1 MSDVTARDSLSA
13 LLNPASIAVVGASP
27 KGGPGLRILR
37 NTAAMGFAGPLHA
50 VNPNYPEIEGHECF
64 PALGALPAPP
74 DCVVI
79 AVPAKA
85 VTGVLEEAGGL
96 GVGAA
101 LVVSEGFADAGSE
114 EGRALQSK
122 LAQVAR
128 AHGIA
133 VAGPN
138 CMGITSLVHGFANTF
153 SDVAKGTAPGGISVV
168 SQSGGLLNATAEL
181 GNNRNAGFNYLISGG
196 NEAVVDTAD
205 YIDYLADDE
214 GTRVIACILE
224 GIVDGGRFRAAIERA
239 ARLKPVVVLKLGRSE
254 RGQKAALAHTGTL
267 AGRSEAYRAL
277 FKQNGIA
284 GVDSIDALIE
294 TAMLFARAPLPKGDG
309 VAMLM
314 VSGGATAMTCDLGD
328 AAGIDF
334 PEFSPATNQ
343 ALQDILGVSHPFANP
358 MDTVGMPRLARDD
371 NLTACVKVML
381 EDDNID
387 LIGLVIAMR
396 DAGNPN
402 HETLL
407 AQLAALA
414 KTANKPIMALAFASN
429 SLTGHWRTFAEDQGL
444 PIAEDIEGGLKAV
457 RKLVDYALFRKRIEG
472 RASAQAAD
480 KGAPLALDLPVGRAS
495 LTEYE
500 SKRIL
505 AAAGIPVTRE
515 SLTMS
520 ADEAVEAAA
529 DIGYPVVLKVQSPD
543 IVHKSDAGGVH
554 LGAKGPDEVRAAYGK
569 IMASAA
575 AAHAGAAIDGV
586 LVQEMID
593 GGVEFILGMNRDQQ
607 FGPLLMCGLG
617 GVFVELFE
625 DVALRYPPLTPDD
638 ARLMIA
644 ELKGARILRGYR
656 GQGRGDIDALT
667 AAMVAF
673 ARFVEQTDGL
683 FEAIDINPLFVLPEG
698 RGVRA
703 ADALMVPA
711 KDIPRDTPEA
721 RSQSA

>member
-1 MSDVTARDSLSA
+1 MIAKNSLSA
-13 LLNPASIAVVGASP
+13 LLNPASIAVVGASG

-37 NTAAMGFAGPLHA
+37 NTGAMGFAGPLYA
-50 VNPNYPEIEGHECF
+50 VNPNYPELEGHECF
-64 PALGALPAPP
+64 PALDALPQPP

-85 VTGVLEEAGGL
+85 VTGVLEEAGRL

-101 LVVSEGFADAGSE
+101 LVVAEGFADAASD

-122 LAQVAR
+122 LVHVAR

-153 SDVAKGTAPGGISVV
+153 SDVPKGTRPGGISVI
-168 SQSGGLLNATAEL
+168 SQSGGLLNATAEF

-205 YIDYLADDE
+205 YIDYLADDD

-224 GIVDGGRFRAAIERA
+224 GIADGGQFRAAIERA

-267 AGRSEAYRAL
+267 AGQSEAYRAL
-277 FKQNGIA
+277 FDQNGIA
-284 GVDSIDALIE
+284 GVGTIDALIE
-294 TAMLFARAPLPKGDG
+294 TAMLFARAPLPRGSG
-309 VAMLM
+309 VALFM
-314 VSGGATAMTCDLGD
+314 VSGGATALTCDLGD

-334 PEFSPATNQ
+334 PKFSSATNQ
-343 ALQDILGVSHPFANP
+343 ALQDILGVSHPFGNP
-358 MDTVGMPRLARDD
+358 MDTVGMPRLAKDD
-371 NLTACVKVML
+371 NLTECVKAML
-381 EDDNID
+381 DDDNID
-387 LIGLVIAMR
+387 LIGLVLAMR
-396 DAGNPN
+396 DAGYPN
-402 HETLL
+402 HEKLL

-414 KTANKPIMALAFASN
+414 KTANKPIIALAFASN
-429 SLTGHWRTFAEDQGL
+429 SLTGHWRTFPDDEGL

-472 RASAQAAD
+472 RAPAEAAEE
-480 KGAPLALDLPVGRAS
+480 GAPLTLDLPVGRAS

-505 AAAGIPVTRE
+505 ARAGIPVTRE
-515 SLTMS
+515 KLAMG

-543 IVHKSDAGGVH
+543 IVHKSDAGGVY
-554 LGAKGPDEVRAAYGK
+554 LGAKGAEEVRAAYAK
-569 IMASAA
+569 IMANVTVAEASAV
-575 AAHAGAAIDGV
+575 IDGV

-593 GGVEFILGMNRDQQ
+593 GGVEFILGMNRDEQ

-625 DVALRYPPLTPDD
+625 DVALRYPPLTPEE
-638 ARLMIA
+638 AREMIS
-644 ELKGARILRGYR
+644 ELKGARLLSGYR
-656 GQGRGDIDALT
+656 GQVPGDIDALA

-673 ARFVEQTDGL
+673 SRFVQQTDGL

-698 RGVRA
+698 RGVCA
-703 ADALMVPA
+703 ADALIVPA
-711 KDIPRDTPEA
+711 KDISLDNRTLID
-721 RSQSA
+721 

>member
-1 MSDVTARDSLSA
+1 MLDVTTRDSLSA
-13 LLNPASIAVVGASP
+13 LLNPASIAVVGASG

-37 NTAAMGFAGPLHA
+37 NTAAMGFTGPLYA
-50 VNPNYPEIEGHECF
+50 VNPNYPELEGHECF
-64 PALGALPAPP
+64 PALDALPEAP
-74 DCVVI
+74 DCAVI

-96 GVGAA
+96 GVRAA

-114 EGRALQSK
+114 EGRALQMK
-122 LAQVAR
+122 LGKVAR
-128 AHGIA
+128 AHSIA

-205 YIDYLADDE
+205 YIDYLADDA

-224 GIVDGGRFRAAIERA
+224 GIRDGARFRAALERA

-267 AGRSEAYRAL
+267 AGRSEANRAL
-277 FKQNGIA
+277 LDQNGVA
-284 GVDSIDALIE
+284 SVESIDALIE
-294 TAMLFARAPLPKGDG
+294 TAMLFARTPLPKGDG
-309 VAMLM
+309 VALFM
-314 VSGGATAMTCDLGD
+314 VSGGATALTCDLGD
-328 AAGIDF
+328 AAGINF
-334 PEFSPATNQ
+334 PDFSPATNQ
-343 ALQDILGVSHPFANP
+343 ALQEILDVSHPFANP

-371 NLTACVKVML
+371 NLTECIKVML
-381 EDDNID
+381 DDEGID

-402 HETLL
+402 HEKLL
-407 AQLAALA
+407 AQLVALA
-414 KTANKPIMALAFASN
+414 KTANKPIMALTFASN
-429 SLTGHWRTFAEDQGL
+429 SLTGHWRTFPDEQGL

-457 RKLVDYALFRKRIEG
+457 RKLVDYALFRKRVAG
-472 RASAQAAD
+472 RAPGEAAEE
-480 KGAPLALDLPVGRAS
+480 GAPLTFDLPVGRAS

-505 AAAGIPVTRE
+505 AEAGIPVTRE
-515 SLTMS
+515 SLAMS

-529 DIGYPVVLKVQSPD
+529 GIGYPVVLKVQSPD

-569 IMASAA
+569 IIASAA
-575 AAHAGAAIDGV
+575 AAEASAAIDGV

-593 GGVEFILGMNRDQQ
+593 GGVEFILGMNRDEQ

-625 DVALRYPPLTPDD
+625 DVALRYPPLNADD
-638 ARLMIA
+638 AREMIS
-644 ELKGARILRGYR
+644 ELKGAQLLRGYR
-656 GQGRGDIDALT
+656 GQDAGDIDALA

-673 ARFVEQTDGL
+673 ARFVQRTDGL

-703 ADALMVPA
+703 ADALIVPA
-711 KDIPRDTPEA
+711 KDISLDAPEA